1 MKTEKPCGKDLSGEM
16 DALGATISGEI
27 KPDEIPLAAGV
38 DMDLLKSYDD
48 DPLEVVVEI
57 PASVSTR
64 GWEYTA
70 KAIEDIVKVTQ
81 EKTLPGILGHQ
92 KSENVSSEFV
102 PPVTHWVGAEM
113 KGEKGYFRGLV
124 DKAATDLK
132 RWIRTGRIREV
143 SIYGFPTLE
152 TKNGKTKVVGYEP
165 LSIDWTPLHR
175 PGMSTKIV
183 GMEMDTTDEL
193 RDALCKALKE
203 RFEDFFVQ
211 DVFYRECAVIV
222 EVNDKLF
229 RVHYE
234 ETGDKVKLTDQ
245 KEVKREIRYVP
256 IEEGE
261 KRMSIDEMKK
271 MIESEIEKGSFTLD
285 DMREAIGKPSG
296 EMDSLKEK
304 LGLSGEMDMEAYLK
318 EAVEAKAAKERA
330 DHEAMIREAVQKKVS
345 GELNQ
350 NLILEMMKNSDAK
363 TDEEACGEI
372 DGLLENKAVK
382 AIIDRT
388 NVESGA
394 GVGGKSTTEN
404 VVRTKRTRI

>member
-1 MKTEKPCGKDLSGEM
+1 MKTEKPCGKDLLGEM

-132 RWIRTGRIREV
+132 RWIRTGRIKEV

-152 TKNGKTKVVGYEP
+152 TKNGRTKVVGYEP

-175 PGMSTKIV
+175 PGMPTKIV
-183 GMEMDTTDEL
+183 GMEMD
-193 RDALCKALKE
+193 AA
-203 RFEDFFVQ
+203 
-211 DVFYRECAVIV
+211 
-222 EVNDKLF
+222 
-229 RVHYE
+229 
-234 ETGDKVKLTDQ
+234 
-245 KEVKREIRYVP
+245 KEVEEAP

-271 MIESEIEKGSFTLD
+271 LIEGEIEKGSFTLD
-285 DMREAIGKPSG
+285 DMREAIGSPSG

-318 EAVEAKAAKERA
+318 EAVEAKAAKEKA
-330 DHEAMIREAVQKKVS
+330 DHDAMIHEAVQKKVS

-350 NLILEMMKNSDAK
+350 NLILEMMKKSDAK

-394 GVGGKSTTEN
+394 GVGGKTTTEN